1 MKFINLFNKKNLS
14 LLVFFT
20 IFCIGISV
28 YKDYGVSID
37 DQIYLTNGQ
46 YYYQY
51 IKSLFTEVDKE
62 YLENLKALNEQ
73 LGGADIIIHP
83 VVFEVPLIFLTNLFL
98 RKFLIPVP
106 NNAHEEIHGKLI
118 R

>member
-1 MKFINLFNKKNLS
+1 M
-14 LLVFFT
+14 LVFFT

-73 LGGADIIIHP
+73 LGGADIINQIERP
-83 VVFEVPLIFLTNLFL
+83 LLRVVLSQTNWNQLRAAKILGINRNTL
-98 RKFLIPVP
+98 RKKIEILNIKNL
-106 NNAHEEIHGKLI
+106 NN
-118 R
+118 